1 MPDIAFIVGSPRIGR
16 EIQQLLATIPMN
28 FVIYTL
34 DFDIL
39 TSLPALFK
47 ENALKLTEAIRVEV
61 SRVNSKGLMEPFP
74 SPWLIS
80 ARYRAQQLLLFI
92 FRYVQDIG

>member
-1 MPDIAFIVGSPRIGR
+1 MQCNVDKFGLNNVIIVDSLDNGILEQLPVPDIAFIVGSPRIGR
-16 EIQQLLATIPMN
+16 EIQQLLAVNPHMN

-47 ENALKLTEAIRVEV
+47 ENALKRTEAIRVEV
-61 SRVNSKGLMEPFP
+61 SRLTAK
-74 SPWLIS
+74 
-80 ARYRAQQLLLFI
+80 A
-92 FRYVQDIG
+92 